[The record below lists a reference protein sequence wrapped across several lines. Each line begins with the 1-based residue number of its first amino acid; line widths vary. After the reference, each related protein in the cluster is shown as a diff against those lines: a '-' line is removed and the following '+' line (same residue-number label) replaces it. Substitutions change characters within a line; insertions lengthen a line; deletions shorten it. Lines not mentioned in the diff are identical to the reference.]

1 MRVAHPRRAGTV
13 SGRRLGAGGGWPGPE
28 GRGGRGGGQG
38 RADDAGQSRPRA
50 GPAPPP
56 AQRCPRTPRG
66 RAVGSGGLR
75 RQGRMDLAVDL
86 YLAVPLLFTVLAIV
100 LASVF
105 VRLRGDGGE
114 RAAERPRE
122 PAAEPAREGGP
133 GGEAAGAA
141 EGPEDEGSRVPVEEV
156 GAGEEGKEAVAQQR
170 EAAAEPGPAAEPSPA
185 AAESIL
191 RQAPPEPRQAPPEPR
206 QASPESRPAPPEPR
220 QAPPEPQQAPQEPHQ
235 PPPPEPRQPDHREDA
250 ESKIPPLGAS
260 PGSSLGHTGQAED
273 VCGHA
278 TLPSHAE
285 EEEVDSENEKLVVR
299 EPEDE
304 DAADETFSFKYS
316 PGKLRG
322 NQYKSMMSKEE
333 LEEEQRPEDYMKLSL
348 ASS

>member
-1 MRVAHPRRAGTV
+1 
-13 SGRRLGAGGGWPGPE
+13 
-28 GRGGRGGGQG
+28 
-38 RADDAGQSRPRA
+38 
-50 GPAPPP
+50 
-56 AQRCPRTPRG
+56 
-66 RAVGSGGLR
+66 
-75 RQGRMDLAVDL
+75 MDLPVDS
-86 YLAVPLLFTVLAIV
+86 YLAVPLLFTVLALV

-105 VRLRGDGGE
+105 LRLRGGGGE

-133 GGEAAGAA
+133 GGEAAAPA

-156 GAGEEGKEAVAQQR
+156 GVGGEGKEAVTEQR

-185 AAESIL
+185 AAESIP
-191 RQAPPEPRQAPPEPR
+191 RQPPE
-206 QASPESRPAPPEPR
+206 
-220 QAPPEPQQAPQEPHQ
+220 
-235 PPPPEPRQPDHREDA
+235 EPRQPPEEPRQLPEEPRQPPEEPRQPPEEPRQPPEQPRQPGHREDA

-260 PGSSLGHTGQAED
+260 PGSGLGHPGQAED
-273 VCGHA
+273 TSGHEA
-278 TLPSHAE
+278 LSSHAE

-304 DAADETFSFKYS
+304 DAAEETFSFKYS

-333 LEEEQRPEDYMKLSL
+333 LEEEQSFSL
-348 ASS
+348 QASQVVQGGRAAARIELTSDLTSL

>member
-1 MRVAHPRRAGTV
+1 
-13 SGRRLGAGGGWPGPE
+13 
-28 GRGGRGGGQG
+28 
-38 RADDAGQSRPRA
+38 
-50 GPAPPP
+50 
-56 AQRCPRTPRG
+56 
-66 RAVGSGGLR
+66 
-75 RQGRMDLAVDL
+75 MDLPVDS
-86 YLAVPLLFTVLAIV
+86 YLAVPLLFTVLALV

-105 VRLRGDGGE
+105 LRLRGGGGE

-133 GGEAAGAA
+133 GGEAAAPA

-156 GAGEEGKEAVAQQR
+156 GVGGEGKEAVTEQR

-185 AAESIL
+185 AAESIP
-191 RQAPPEPRQAPPEPR
+191 RQPPE
-206 QASPESRPAPPEPR
+206 
-220 QAPPEPQQAPQEPHQ
+220 
-235 PPPPEPRQPDHREDA
+235 EPRQPPEEPRQPLEEPRQLPEQPRQPPEEPRQPPEQPRQPPEEPRQPGHREDA

-260 PGSSLGHTGQAED
+260 PGSGLGHPGQAED
-273 VCGHA
+273 TSGHEA
-278 TLPSHAE
+278 LSSHAE

-304 DAADETFSFKYS
+304 DAAEETFSFKYS

-333 LEEEQRPEDYMKLSL
+333 LEEEQRIELTSDLTSL
-348 ASS
+348 

>member
-1 MRVAHPRRAGTV
+1 
-13 SGRRLGAGGGWPGPE
+13 
-28 GRGGRGGGQG
+28 
-38 RADDAGQSRPRA
+38 
-50 GPAPPP
+50 
-56 AQRCPRTPRG
+56 
-66 RAVGSGGLR
+66 
-75 RQGRMDLAVDL
+75 MDLPVDS
-86 YLAVPLLFTVLAIV
+86 YLAVPLLFTVLALV

-105 VRLRGDGGE
+105 LRLRGGGGE

-133 GGEAAGAA
+133 GGEAAAPA

-156 GAGEEGKEAVAQQR
+156 GVGGEGKEAVTEQR

-185 AAESIL
+185 AAESIP
-191 RQAPPEPRQAPPEPR
+191 RQPPE
-206 QASPESRPAPPEPR
+206 
-220 QAPPEPQQAPQEPHQ
+220 
-235 PPPPEPRQPDHREDA
+235 EPRQPPEEPRQPPEEPRQPLEEPRQLPEQPRQPPEEPRQPPEEPRQPGHREDA

-260 PGSSLGHTGQAED
+260 PGSGLGHPGQAED
-273 VCGHA
+273 TSGHEA
-278 TLPSHAE
+278 LSSHAE

-304 DAADETFSFKYS
+304 DAAEETFSFKYS

>member
-1 MRVAHPRRAGTV
+1 
-13 SGRRLGAGGGWPGPE
+13 
-28 GRGGRGGGQG
+28 
-38 RADDAGQSRPRA
+38 
-50 GPAPPP
+50 
-56 AQRCPRTPRG
+56 
-66 RAVGSGGLR
+66 
-75 RQGRMDLAVDL
+75 MDLAVDW
-86 YLAVPLLFTVLAIV
+86 YLAVPLLFTVLALV

-105 VRLRGDGGE
+105 LRLRGGGGE

-133 GGEAAGAA
+133 GGEAAAAAPAAA

-156 GAGEEGKEAVAQQR
+156 GVGDEGKEAVAEQR
-170 EAAAEPGPAAEPSPA
+170 EAAAEPGPAAE
-185 AAESIL
+185 SIP
-191 RQAPPEPRQAPPEPR
+191 RQPPE
-206 QASPESRPAPPEPR
+206 
-220 QAPPEPQQAPQEPHQ
+220 
-235 PPPPEPRQPDHREDA
+235 EPRQPPAEPRQPPEEPRQPGHREDA

-260 PGSSLGHTGQAED
+260 PGSGLGHTGQAED
-273 VCGHA
+273 TSGHQA
-278 TLPSHAE
+278 LSSHAE

-333 LEEEQRPEDYMKLSL
+333 LEEEQSSFSL
-348 ASS
+348 QASQVVQGGRAAARIELTSDLTSL

>member
-1 MRVAHPRRAGTV
+1 
-13 SGRRLGAGGGWPGPE
+13 
-28 GRGGRGGGQG
+28 
-38 RADDAGQSRPRA
+38 
-50 GPAPPP
+50 
-56 AQRCPRTPRG
+56 
-66 RAVGSGGLR
+66 
-75 RQGRMDLAVDL
+75 MDLPVDL
-86 YLAVPLLFTVLAIV
+86 YLAVPLLFTVLALV

-105 VRLRGDGGE
+105 LRLRGGGGQ

-133 GGEAAGAA
+133 GGEAAAAAAPTAA

-156 GAGEEGKEAVAQQR
+156 GVGNEGKEAVAEQR

-185 AAESIL
+185 AAESI
-191 RQAPPEPRQAPPEPR
+191 PRQPP
-206 QASPESRPAPPEPR
+206 A
-220 QAPPEPQQAPQEPHQ
+220 
-235 PPPPEPRQPDHREDA
+235 EPRQPPAEPRQSSEEPRQPSEEPRQPGHREDA

-260 PGSSLGHTGQAED
+260 PGPSLGHTGQAED
-273 VCGHA
+273 TSGHKA
-278 TLPSHAE
+278 LSSHAE

-333 LEEEQRPEDYMKLSL
+333 LEEEQRIELTSDLTSL
-348 ASS
+348 

>member
-1 MRVAHPRRAGTV
+1 
-13 SGRRLGAGGGWPGPE
+13 
-28 GRGGRGGGQG
+28 
-38 RADDAGQSRPRA
+38 
-50 GPAPPP
+50 
-56 AQRCPRTPRG
+56 
-66 RAVGSGGLR
+66 
-75 RQGRMDLAVDL
+75 MDLAVDL
-86 YLAVPLLFTVLAIV
+86 YLAVPLLFTVLALV

-105 VRLRGDGGE
+105 LRLRGGGGE

-133 GGEAAGAA
+133 GGEAAVAA
-141 EGPEDEGSRVPVEEV
+141 PAAAKGPEDEESRVPVEEV
-156 GAGEEGKEAVAQQR
+156 GVGDEGKEAVTEQR

-185 AAESIL
+185 AAESI
-191 RQAPPEPRQAPPEPR
+191 PRQPP
-206 QASPESRPAPPEPR
+206 A
-220 QAPPEPQQAPQEPHQ
+220 
-235 PPPPEPRQPDHREDA
+235 EPRQPPAEPRQPPEEPRQPPEEPRQPPEEPRQPEHREDA

-273 VCGHA
+273 TSGHEA
-278 TLPSHAE
+278 LSSHAE

-304 DAADETFSFKYS
+304 DAAEETFSFKYS

-333 LEEEQRPEDYMKLSL
+333 LEEEQRVQREQLAAIFRLMKEKSDTFGEMSEGDMKEQLRL
-348 ASS
+348 YDI